1 MKLFRRMIVG
11 LLVMTLMLLL
21 SMSGIVAQGD
31 SAVRF
36 VHVVPNT
43 APIDV
48 YVNGSLAVVNL
59 GYGEATGYITVP
71 AGNHTVTVTATG
83 ISTSLWEQQ
92 ITADASPAT
101 FIASTAGQFDRYND
115 NLTPLALGMSR
126 LLLVHALAG
135 GSNVDVQLAES
146 IAVGDSTF
154 DKGFAIAADMAYG
167 ASFGSFDLPSQT
179 YVVNVVPTGTS
190 DTIIEALPLALDN
203 GTSQMAI
210 VYGTA
215 SNPQALML
223 AAPTT
228 SSGDTGLVRFV
239 HGVVG
244 APAVDVYA
252 ADTLVAP
259 LLDTNNPTVHMAL
272 PAGEHAVEL
281 RAGDEVVASGTITVE
296 AGSAQ
301 TAVALADGDVITIAV
316 FADDVSGVTETTAV
330 ATVINTI
337 TEATTTVELSS
348 GTALSDELAF
358 GEASDAVSFDPTAAT
373 VGFNLTLGDAIGTLV
388 GSDVTFYGGNYY
400 NIIVLDGNA
409 FSAPTTII
417 AATTLAQT
425 LASAPGAGTTI
436 AASGTVQ
443 NVEVI
448 ATQPAVAQQATP
460 VPTQAPVA
468 SAGDGV
474 VTAQVILDPSANLQL
489 RQLPDA
495 DSLSLGLAPSNS
507 SLVIEGREGRP
518 EALAEGQEAP
528 PEAEEFVDPA
538 EGLAPD
544 ADLDPATTWL
554 RVVYTTPD
562 GGEIEAWVLAQFLA
576 VRDDEGRIQ
585 RLANL
590 PTVPRNLPGEARAT
604 ELTPPPTREDIV
616 TARVYNLNPG
626 TSVNMRRTPTTEGEV
641 LARLSLD
648 TVVELVGFLDVTTL
662 VAIGTGTP
670 TPTAVPTELFVE
682 QLDEVAWVFVSYN
695 PPEGGTITGWVSTTY
710 VQFFWNGERVD
721 PEELFARELTQFV
734 DSTTRGAITGNAQ
747 QAALP
752 TIDPLKDVYVAQVL
766 LDANANLQFR
776 RTPDAQ
782 SESIG
787 LIPSGT
793 QLIVSARTP
802 LGEWLETSFE
812 GQTGWI
818 AAQFVTVTFNGQPV
832 PVTDIPVAAEVTP
845 EATEQVAPALTPTP
859 TTTG

>member
-1 MKLFRRMIVG
+1 MKLFRRLLVG
-11 LLVMTLMLLL
+11 LLVAALMLVL
-21 SMSGIVAQGD
+21 SMDGLVAQGD

-59 GYGEATGYITVP
+59 GYGDATGYITVP
-71 AGNHTVTVTATG
+71 AGNHTLTVTPTG
-83 ISTSLWEQQ
+83 ISTPLWEQQ
-92 ITADASPAT
+92 ITADATPAT
-101 FIASTAGQFDRYND
+101 LIASTARQFDRFND

-126 LLLVHALAG
+126 LLLVHALPE

-154 DKGFAIAADMAYG
+154 EAGFAIAADMAYG

-179 YVVNVVPTGTS
+179 YIVNVVPTGSS
-190 DTIIEALPLALDN
+190 DTLIEALPLALDS

-215 SNPQALML
+215 TNPQALML
-223 AAPTT
+223 AAPTA
-228 SSGDTGLVRFV
+228 SAGDTGLVRFV
-239 HGVVG
+239 HGVIG
-244 APAVDVYA
+244 APAVDVYVN
-252 ADTLVAP
+252 DTLVAP
-259 LLDTNNPTVHMAL
+259 MLNTDNPTAHIAL

-281 RAGDEVVASGTITVE
+281 HVEDEVVASATLNVE
-296 AGSAQ
+296 ADSAQ
-301 TAVALADGDVITIAV
+301 TAVALADGDSVAISV

-330 ATVINTI
+330 ASIINTI
-337 TEATTTVELSS
+337 TDATTTVSLSS
-348 GTALSDELAF
+348 GTTLSDELAF
-358 GEASDAVSFDPTAAT
+358 GEVSDAVSFDPTAAT
-373 VGFNLTLGDAIGTLV
+373 IGFNLTLGDATGTLV

-409 FSAPTTII
+409 FNAPTTIV

-436 AASGTVQ
+436 ATNDTASVPP
-443 NVEVI
+443 
-448 ATQPAVAQQATP
+448 ATQAAVAQQATA

-468 SAGDGV
+468 NAGEGV

-489 RQLPDA
+489 RQYPDPE
-495 DSLSLGLAPSNS
+495 SLSLGLAPSNS

-518 EALAEGQEAP
+518 EALADGQEAP
-528 PEAEEFVDPA
+528 PEAEDFVDPA
-538 EGLAPD
+538 ESLAPD

-585 RLANL
+585 RLADL
-590 PTVPRNLPGEARAT
+590 PTMPRNFPGEARAT

-626 TSVNMRRTPTTEGEV
+626 TSLNIRRTPTTQGEV

-648 TVVELVGFLDVTTL
+648 TVVELVGFLDPSTL
-662 VAIGTGTP
+662 VAVSTGTP
-670 TPTAVPTELFVE
+670 TPTPVPTELFVE
-682 QLDEVAWVFVSYN
+682 QLNATEWVYVSYN
-695 PPEGGTITGWVSTTY
+695 PPEGGTITGWVSTIY
-710 VQFFWNGERVD
+710 VQFFWNGERIE
-721 PEELFARELTQFV
+721 PEELFTRTLTEFV
-734 DSTTRGAITGNAQ
+734 DGTTIGEITGNAQ

-752 TIDPLKDVYVAQVL
+752 TIDPLKDVYVATVL

-787 LIPSGT
+787 LVPSGT
-793 QLIVSARTP
+793 QLIVSGRTP
-802 LGEWLETSFE
+802 LGEWLETTFE

-818 AAQFVTVTFNGQPV
+818 SAQFVTLTFNGQPV
-832 PVTDIPVAAEVTP
+832 PVTDIPVAPEVTP
-845 EATEQVAPALTPTP
+845 EATEAVTP
-859 TTTG
+859 TTSG